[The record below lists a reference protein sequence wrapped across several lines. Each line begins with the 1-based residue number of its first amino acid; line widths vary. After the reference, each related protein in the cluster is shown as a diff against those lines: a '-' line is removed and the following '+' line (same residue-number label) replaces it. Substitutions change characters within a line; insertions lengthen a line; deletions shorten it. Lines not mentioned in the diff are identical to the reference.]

1 MHVRITQIN
10 VKQVNLEAKHLVHSD
25 TLKYD
30 THSHKPTA
38 RVQGFNNGTAVA
50 VAGAGCRAVLCSPG
64 MLAVAQGS
72 LSGCYH
78 PSHCTCLLFCNSE
91 KYMGAW

>member
-10 VKQVNLEAKHLVHSD
+10 VKQVNLEAKQLVHSD

-50 VAGAGCRAVLCSPG
+50 VAGAGCRAVLSGHAGC
-64 MLAVAQGS
+64 GS
-72 LSGCYH
+72 GKSLRVLPPKPLYLFA
-78 PSHCTCLLFCNSE
+78 LL
-91 KYMGAW
+91 